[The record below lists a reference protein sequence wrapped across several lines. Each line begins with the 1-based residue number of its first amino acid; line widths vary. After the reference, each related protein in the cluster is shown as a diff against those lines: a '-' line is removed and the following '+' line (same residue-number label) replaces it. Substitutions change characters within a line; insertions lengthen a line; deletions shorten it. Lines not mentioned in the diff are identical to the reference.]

1 MSVHYAMS
9 RQSGSLRGPGS
20 VRISQISSTSAPIVR
35 KAYSVVGTG
44 GRTLASGPAYGS
56 SSIVSSS
63 FASLGSAAG
72 GLSGGYGAGTGF
84 GSFAAALA
92 GAGDGGFLSGNEK
105 ATMQNLNDRLANYLD
120 KVRNLENANFELEQ
134 NIKDYYLKQSQG
146 GEGTGRDYSQYEKI
160 IDDLK
165 DKVANATVDNAS
177 IVLGI
182 DNAKLAADDFKQK
195 FENEQAMRLS
205 VEADINGMRKILDDL
220 TLARAELELNIEGVR
235 EELAYLKKN
244 HAEEMDSMRTQIGGQ
259 VNVEVDAAPS
269 VDLTKVLQEMRAQ
282 YETMVQKNK
291 AEAEAWFKDKAGDLN
306 KEVSTGTELL
316 QTHKTEVTELRRTLQ
331 GLEIELQSQLA
342 MKSSLEN
349 TLAETEGRYGA
360 MLQNIQSSIHDIEEN
375 LANLR
380 AEIERQALDYQM
392 LLDVK
397 TRLEK
402 EITQYRILLE
412 GEEGRSHS
420 STMISSG
427 PQTSVQ
433 FRTIVEEYKDG
444 KKVSAKEE
452 TRGHL

>member
-1 MSVHYAMS
+1 M
-9 RQSGSLRGPGS
+9 
-20 VRISQISSTSAPIVR
+20 
-35 KAYSVVGTG
+35 G
-44 GRTLASGPAYGS
+44 GGH
-56 SSIVSSS
+56 
-63 FASLGSAAG
+63 
-72 GLSGGYGAGTGF
+72 GAGAGF

-105 ATMQNLNDRLANYLD
+105 ATMQNLNDRLASYLD
-120 KVRNLENANFELEQ
+120 KVRSLENANLELEVK
-134 NIKDYYLKQSQG
+134 IKEHYLKQSQS
-146 GEGTGRDYSQYEKI
+146 GEGTGHDYSHYEKT

-165 DKVANATVDNAS
+165 DKVVNATVENAS

-182 DNAKLAADDFKQK
+182 DNAKLAADDFRQK

-244 HAEEMDSMRTQIGGQ
+244 HAEEIDSVRSQMGGQ
-259 VNVEVDAAPS
+259 VNVEIDAAPT
-269 VDLTKVLQEMRAQ
+269 VDLTKTLEEMRAQ
-282 YETMVQKNK
+282 YTAVVEKNK
-291 AEAEAWFKDKAGDLN
+291 AEAEAWFKDKAADLS

-316 QTHKTEVTELRRTLQ
+316 QTHKTEITELRRTLQ

-342 MKSSLEN
+342 MKFSLEN
-349 TLAETEGRYGA
+349 TLSETEGRYVA
-360 MLQNIQSSIHDIEEN
+360 MLQNIQSAIHDIEEN
-375 LANLR
+375 LSQLR
-380 AEIERQALDYQM
+380 AEIERQSLDYQM

-420 STMISSG
+420 STTISSG

-433 FRTIVEEYKDG
+433 IKTIVEEYKDG
-444 KKVSAKEE
+444 KKVSVKEE
-452 TRGHL
+452 KHGHL